1 MNEYEKQAQDFLE
14 STGTELTVEYDGY
27 RKYFPDDKEKRSV
40 FEFTLRRAGKE
51 YVGTF
56 GQSIAKGNKM
66 PTPYDILA
74 CLDYWEGDFEDF
86 CEEYGYSDGSINALN
101 TYNAVIKQSVGL
113 RDMFTFDELEKLGEI
128 A

>member
-56 GQSIAKGNKM
+56 GQPIAKGNKM

-86 CEEYGYSDGSINALN
+86 CEEYGYSDDSINVLN
-101 TYNAVIKQSVGL
+101 TYNAVIKQSNGL
-113 RDMFTFDELEKLGEI
+113 KELFTFDELEKLGEI
-128 A
+128 S